1 MNHPV
6 ESNYPSNLLLL
17 QPPVWIQP
25 TENLLQN
32 ESEGK
37 TILQAIVVN
46 EFPPVY
52 YSAVDLR
59 KRFDLIPLDKDLIEE
74 CRSGEI

>member
-6 ESNYPSNLLLL
+6 ESYNPSHLLTL
-17 QPPVWIQP
+17 QSPVWVQAE
-25 TENLLQN
+25 ENLLQN

-37 TILQAIVVN
+37 TILQGIVVN
-46 EFPPVY
+46 EALPNF
-52 YSAVDLR
+52 YSALQLR